1 MRDGLRD
8 TRKLCFI
15 DGIAFLC
22 ERGKTTISFVDF
34 EGKVKIST
42 KSLKRRAELLSHL
55 KALTL
60 PTDGKVPVLRKRLND
75 HLGAIYKSI
84 DCVEQMH
91 VQMHPNCI
99 SKSSAICAASND
111 LLFCSDDES
120 QYVHQITLTFDG
132 VTLHGNATKF
142 TAYPSSIVNL
152 LSITL
157 LDRCAFFSVA
167 SSQGGLYKCE
177 LSDEDGDTSC
187 MQFNSSLL

>member
-1 MRDGLRD
+1 MGLHFCA
-8 TRKLCFI
+8 K
-15 DGIAFLC
+15 G
-22 ERGKTTISFVDF
+22 ETISFVDF

-42 KSLKRRAELLSHL
+42 KLLKRRAELRSHL
-55 KALTL
+55 KALPL
-60 PTDGKVPVLRKRLND
+60 PTGGKVPVLRKRLND

-84 DCVEQMH
+84 DCVEH
-91 VQMHPNCI
+91 VQIHPNCI
-99 SKSSAICAASND
+99 SKSSAICAANND

-157 LDRCAFFSVA
+157 LDRCTFFSVA